1 MDGRVNKMNVNL
13 TFTQEQLSIVNAAL
27 MEMPFKIAAPL
38 INDINNQIQKQLD
51 VNEQR
56 QSRDVEKS

>member
-1 MDGRVNKMNVNL
+1 MNVNL

>member
-13 TFTQEQLSIVNAAL
+13 IFTQEQLSIVNAAL